1 MKYVVSLNFVLF
13 IFTKLILAHSFLLIG
28 HKIDFQSIKLGNI
41 KSIYKICSQLLI
53 MKVLMAKL
61 TLVTLLITESI
72 FYKKSGIL

>member
-13 IFTKLILAHSFLLIG
+13 IFTKLILSHSFLLIG
-28 HKIDFQSIKLGNI
+28 HKIDFQSTKLGNI
-41 KSIYKICSQLLI
+41 KSVYKICSQLLI